1 MGGWDVCVC
10 VCVCVCVR
18 RHQDGDVKATR
29 FLNDSNF
36 WAISCGRGAFAADG
50 LSFVHTGH
58 TLEPAMLPIVAG
70 PYPFPLKPSNYYLP
84 LDSTCQ
90 HHPFV
95 TPPGVS

>member
-1 MGGWDVCVC
+1 M
-10 VCVCVCVR
+10 CVCVR
-18 RHQDGDVKATR
+18 RHQDGNVKATR

-36 WAISCGRGAFAADG
+36 WAISCGRGAFAADR

-58 TLEPAMLPIVAG
+58 TLEPAMHPVGSERRFCCRFVPVSIEAQQL
-70 PYPFPLKPSNYYLP
+70 YLP

-95 TPPGVS
+95 TPPGVC